1 MEEHGFIV
9 ATMATTPESPHL
21 VNSAP
26 EAEGAQ
32 PTTEH
37 LRALLNRAFPSTAAD
52 FQVTPLRGDASD
64 RRYYR
69 LRFATPTNGL
79 ASVILMRLAAPYTAG
94 ELPFTNVRRFL
105 STKGVSVP
113 TIFYDDAPHGNVLLE
128 DLGDATLESALREAS
143 HEHRA
148 RWYYEAV
155 DMLLTIQQ
163 PTDMVA
169 GANCIAF
176 SLAFDADKLMWEL
189 DFFLTHMIEQLCGG
203 HLPSEER
210 ATLRGQFWEISTILA
225 RQPRVLAHR
234 DYHSRNLMRH
244 QGHLYAIDF
253 QDARL
258 GPCQYD
264 LASLLYDSYVV
275 LPHDLRQALLNHYL
289 EHATW
294 AAAHR
299 DHEDFLRVFDY
310 MCLQRNLKALGT
322 FAFQIVVK
330 GNQRYTSAIPPTLGY
345 IQSHLARLPELEAL
359 RERLEVPLFASLPTV
374 LRDVERR
381 TPDRSPAHSDNNPG
395 TIV

>member
-1 MEEHGFIV
+1 MEEHGTIV
-9 ATMATTPESPHL
+9 ATMATTPEPPPCVTS
-21 VNSAP
+21 VT
-26 EAEGAQ
+26 EAEGTQ

-37 LRALLNRAFPSTAAD
+37 LRALLHRAFPGTAVD
-52 FQVTPLRGDASD
+52 FRVTPLRGDASD

-69 LRFATPTNGL
+69 LHFSRPTNGFTS
-79 ASVILMRLAAPYTAG
+79 AILMRLAEPHTVG
-94 ELPFTNVRRFL
+94 ELPFTNVQRYL
-105 STKGVSVP
+105 SAKGVSVP
-113 TIFYDDAPHGNVLLE
+113 MVFYDDAPRGHVLLE
-128 DLGDATLESALREAS
+128 DLGDATLEAALQEAS

-148 RWYYEAV
+148 RWYYEAINL
-155 DMLLTIQQ
+155 LLTIQQ
-163 PTDMVA
+163 PTDIA
-169 GANCIAF
+169 ARSNCIAF

-189 DFFLTHMIEQLCGG
+189 DFFLTHTIEQLCGG
-203 HLPSEER
+203 HMTSEER
-210 ATLRGQFWEISTILA
+210 STLRGQFWAISTLLA

-244 QGHLYAIDF
+244 QGRLYAIDF

-275 LPHDLRQALLNHYL
+275 LPHDLRQALLNYYL

-299 DHEDFLRVFDY
+299 DQEDFLRVFDY

-322 FAFQIVVK
+322 FAFQIAVK
-330 GNQRYTSAIPPTLGY
+330 RNRRYAPAIPPTLGY
-345 IQSHLARLPELEAL
+345 IQRHLARLPELKAL
-359 RERLEVPLFASLPTV
+359 TILLEGYLFASLPTV
-374 LRDVERR
+374 LRDVETH

-395 TIV
+395 RAV